1 MAEFASGGGAL
12 AQIATAFGGWLNQG
26 GMDMSAGAG
35 LAALGAVAMAA
46 ANALR
51 PQRQDKDSPLSR
63 RATEKRALRDHAE
76 AVAITASDLLWRL
89 KEITQDGSGYYVAPN
104 APGGDYYDYKR
115 GSTAFRLAALLGAIR
130 LIDRET
136 HALGEPR
143 LGASNE
149 VFAAIQNFSAAL
161 ADGPPQE
168 YLRAAR
174 LCDVWGLPPFPA
186 ARTEGQPFDPHG
198 MHDAAR
204 FDEALRKCM
213 PGVDVADTHA
223 LVGALM
229 TFSREEL
236 LDLFRNLAFDLAKF
250 RGEEPPSPNK
260 VLESVE
266 ETARALAFREAR
278 LFREWQRTI
287 GDQMLDGA
295 RVRSFGEFE
304 ALISDPAARTAPCVR
319 RLLDLFEG
327 VDVLSDAKHDA
338 RPRQLRRLTE
348 ANAGLILALTKTAP
362 GKSALNPETIALAKS
377 LAASPV

>member
-1 MAEFASGGGAL
+1 MAEFASSGGAL

-51 PQRQDKDSPLSR
+51 PSHGNWRVPLNR
-63 RATEKRALRDHAE
+63 RAREKQAIRNHAE
-76 AVAITASDLLWRL
+76 ALCIAASDLLWRL

-115 GSTAFRLAALLGAIR
+115 GSTAFRLAAVLGALR
-130 LIDRET
+130 LIDRDT
-136 HALGEPR
+136 HVLGEAR
-143 LGASNE
+143 LGAPGP
-149 VFAAIQNFSAAL
+149 VFAAIQVFSAAL

-186 ARTEGQPFDPHG
+186 AKAEGQPFDPHG

-204 FDEALRKCM
+204 FDDALRKHM
-213 PGVDVADTHA
+213 PGVDVAATHA
-223 LVGALM
+223 LIGALM

-236 LDLFRNLAFDLAKF
+236 LELFRDLAFDLAKF

-266 ETARALAFREAR
+266 ETLRALAFREAR
-278 LFREWQRTI
+278 VFREWQRTI
-287 GDQMLDGA
+287 GDHMLDGA

-304 ALISDPAARTAPCVR
+304 VLIADPARRGAPCLR

-327 VDVLSDAKHDA
+327 VDVLADSKHDA

-348 ANAGLILALTKTAP
+348 ANASLILALAKTSP
-362 GKSALNPETIALAKS
+362 GRSVLTLQTIALAKV
-377 LAASPV
+377 LAAPPV